1 MYTCMYTPSHTHT
14 HTHPPTHPGL
24 RVAGDAVDGVLGE
37 AHESVEGVGGG
48 GGERGNGAPCAVCGG
63 GGIGRMCG
71 WCRVRG
77 RAAEGGGGRGSRVL
91 EELARFNTTFLL
103 PVPVFQ
109 TTGMGGVGGV
119 GGCSEAGSGVG
130 SLSLA
135 LCDEVAVEL
144 VVSESGNLT
153 RVGQLG
159 DGFVNSH
166 KSSLF
171 CF

>member
-1 MYTCMYTPSHTHT
+1 M
-14 HTHPPTHPGL
+14 
-24 RVAGDAVDGVLGE
+24 
-37 AHESVEGVGGG
+37 
-48 GGERGNGAPCAVCGG
+48 
-63 GGIGRMCG
+63 
-71 WCRVRG
+71 
-77 RAAEGGGGRGSRVL
+77 L

-109 TTGMGGVGGV
+109 AAGVREVGGNGGVGAV
-119 GGCSEAGSGVG
+119 GGMGSCSEAGSGVG

-166 KSSLF
+166 QSSLF
-171 CF
+171 F